1 MGWTGCGRTI
11 STTWRAVTLTGERE
25 SYLAAYRGGAQELAV
40 VLRDGWLYQG
50 QIDPLTGEPKGTP
63 PGDLPPHACVY
74 SIQNHDQVGNRPFG
88 ERLHHDISP
97 AAYRAASTLLLFAPG
112 APMLFMGQEWAA
124 STPFQFFTDHEPR
137 LGKSITE
144 GRRKEHG
151 GFAAFHGQEI
161 PDPQAETTFLRSKLS
176 WDELDQPEHAAM
188 LDFYRRLIA
197 LRKRLPLYRKLERQ
211 WGACGGRGREGAGA
225 AAGRRR

>member
-11 STTWRAVTLTGERE
+11 STTWRGVTLTGERE

-50 QIDPLTGEPKGTP
+50 QIDPLTGEPKGTR

-97 AAYRAASTLLLFAPG
+97 AAYRAASTLLLFAPVPRCCSWVRNG
-112 APMLFMGQEWAA
+112 RHPLPSSSSPITSQDWVNPSPRAA
-124 STPFQFFTDHEPR
+124 EGTWRFCRFPR
-137 LGKSITE
+137 AGDPRPAGGNDLLALKAELGRA
-144 GRRKEHG
+144 G
-151 GFAAFHGQEI
+151 
-161 PDPQAETTFLRSKLS
+161 P
-176 WDELDQPEHAAM
+176 
-188 LDFYRRLIA
+188 
-197 LRKRLPLYRKLERQ
+197 
-211 WGACGGRGREGAGA
+211 AGA
-225 AAGRRR
+225 RCPC